1 MAEHPDSVLVRR
13 GFEAWSRGDMETV
26 GSLMTSD
33 CTHHTPGESQISGH
47 FKGRDNVLGM
57 YRRMFE
63 LTGGK
68 MRVEV
73 DSVSVDGRG
82 HAVAANK
89 FYAER
94 GDRGIE
100 LKGALIFTIVGG
112 KISDID
118 ECVEDIDES
127 DAFWG
132 KAD

>member
-1 MAEHPDSVLVRR
+1 
-13 GFEAWSRGDMETV
+13 METV

-33 CTHHTPGESQISGH
+33 CTHHSPGESQISGH
-47 FKGRDNVLGM
+47 FKGRDNVLDM
-57 YRRMFE
+57 YRKMFE

-73 DSVSVDGRG
+73 DCVSVDGRG

-132 KAD
+132 QAG